1 MTFMYAEMEKFINA
15 IGEYKVVKKDVQLPI
30 AFDIETSSF
39 YHNNEK
45 RAVMY
50 VWQFAINDNVLI
62 GRTWQEF
69 LLLLNR
75 LHEYFNLTKNY
86 LYIYVHNLGYE
97 FQFMRKWLTWKDVFA
112 NELRKPIYAKTTNH
126 FIFRCSYFLSGYSL
140 DTLSKKIG
148 GVKKLIGYLNY
159 DETRHSETFLTKE
172 EIDYCANDVLIVTDY
187 IKQMIE
193 KWHTVKNIPL
203 TQTGNIRRYTR
214 NECFKNYRYKWLM
227 RKLTI
232 EPLEFIYLK
241 QSFAGGFTH
250 GNANYMNITLNDVTS
265 YDITSSYPSVI
276 ISEQYPMSKGRQ
288 VYVKNESEYKK
299 IINKYCVIADVIF
312 HNLREKMGVP
322 DNIISLS
329 KTYNRTNDVLTNNGR
344 IVKISRCGIT
354 ITDVDYKNITM
365 FYDYDKMTIEK
376 CYCYEK
382 SYLPL
387 PIIKTVLELYKEKT
401 ELKDVQGKERD
412 YLHSKEL
419 LNSVY
424 GMCVTNTIKSNVI
437 YDNDEWGESEL
448 NLYDSVKK
456 YNDDKT
462 RFLFYVWGIYITAY
476 ARNRLYEAI
485 IACGRDYV
493 YSDTDSVKLMNNE
506 SHKKF
511 FEKANNE
518 YLKSA
523 LRTLNYYNIP
533 TELLS
538 PANNKGEIKTLG
550 MWKNEGTYT
559 KFKTLGAKRYMYEL
573 DGDIHITVAG
583 LSKSKGKAYIKN
595 KKSPFDFF
603 NELMEIDA
611 QHSGRLTHTYCD
623 YEIRGIVS
631 DCYNKSGQYHE
642 KSFVHLSSSEYN
654 MSVASSFIEYYGMRQ
669 RMI

>member
-172 EIDYCANDVLIVTDY
+172 EIDYCANDVLIVTHY

-312 HNLREKMGVP
+312 HNLREKIGAP

-329 KTYNRTNDVLTNNGR
+329 KTYNRTNDALTNNGR

-506 SHKKF
+506 SHKNF

-583 LSKSKGKAYIKN
+583 LSKSKGKEYIKN

-654 MSVASSFIEYYGMRQ
+654 MSVASSFIEYYGMKQ
-669 RMI
+669 RMV

>member
-1 MTFMYAEMEKFINA
+1 MTFMYAEMEKFINT
-15 IGEYKVVKKDVQLPI
+15 IGDYKVVKNDVQLPI

-214 NECFKNYRYKWLM
+214 NECFKDYRYKWLM

-312 HNLREKMGVP
+312 HNLREKIGVP

-329 KTYNRTNDVLTNNGR
+329 KTYNRTNDALTNNGR

-506 SHKKF
+506 SHKNF

-559 KFKTLGAKRYMYEL
+559 KFKTLGAKRYMHEL

-631 DCYNKSGQYHE
+631 DCYNKSGRYHE

-654 MSVASSFIEYYGMRQ
+654 MSVASSFIEYYGMKQ
-669 RMI
+669 RMV

>member
-506 SHKKF
+506 SHKNF

>member
-1 MTFMYAEMEKFINA
+1 MTFMYAEMEKFINT
-15 IGEYKVVKKDVQLPI
+15 IGDYKVVKNDVQLPI

-214 NECFKNYRYKWLM
+214 NECFKDYRYKWLM

-312 HNLREKMGVP
+312 HNLREKIGVP

-329 KTYNRTNDVLTNNGR
+329 KTYNRTNDALTNNGR

-506 SHKKF
+506 SHKNF

-559 KFKTLGAKRYMYEL
+559 KFKTLGAKRYMHEL

-654 MSVASSFIEYYGMRQ
+654 MSVASSFIEYYGMKQ
-669 RMI
+669 RMV

>member
-172 EIDYCANDVLIVTDY
+172 EIDYCANDVLIVTNY

-506 SHKKF
+506 SHKNF

>member
-312 HNLREKMGVP
+312 HNLREKIGVP

-506 SHKKF
+506 SHKNF

-573 DGDIHITVAG
+573 GGDIHITVAG

-642 KSFVHLSSSEYN
+642 KSFVHLSKSEYN
-654 MSVASSFIEYYGMRQ
+654 MSVASSFIEYYGMKQ
-669 RMI
+669 RMV